1 MEALH
6 MKSEQY
12 KKIIIQM
19 IQKIDD
25 IDILIKVYT
34 VVKYLIS

>member
-1 MEALH
+1 
-6 MKSEQY
+6 MKNEQY

-19 IQKIDD
+19 VKKIDE

-34 VVKYLIS
+34 VFRTLTS

>member
-1 MEALH
+1 

-19 IQKIDD
+19 MQKIDD

>member
-1 MEALH
+1 

-19 IQKIDD
+19 VNKIDE

-34 VVKYLIS
+34 VIKTLTS

>member
-1 MEALH
+1 

>member
-1 MEALH
+1 

-34 VVKYLIS
+34 IVKYLIS

>member
-1 MEALH
+1 

-12 KKIIIQM
+12 KKIIIQI
-19 IQKIDD
+19 IQKIND

-34 VVKYLIS
+34 VVKYLTS